1 MRRTI
6 TLGLGVAVVVLA
18 VWLVAKGFKP
28 PQPLNPPALE
38 AGAAADAAVESGAL
52 ALDDAGV
59 FLSDFS
65 PTPEPRL
72 DAGVFG
78 RLPDGRPIPP
88 LSPDAPKTIRFGVVL
103 VGYAGAQPGPVGDK
117 PNPRDRG
124 DAKALADKLAAE
136 AVTDFHAA
144 VQRGDPGSAD
154 DVGRIHV
161 GFLEPLTDYMLF
173 SLKVD
178 EVSVAF
184 DTPRGYWIAKRLE

>member
-1 MRRTI
+1 MRRAI
-6 TLGLGVAVVVLA
+6 TLGLGALVVVLA

-28 PQPLNPPALE
+28 PQPLNPPAL
-38 AGAAADAAVESGAL
+38 ADAAADAATEAGAAL
-52 ALDDAGV
+52 TLDDAGI

-65 PTPEPRL
+65 TPPEARL
-72 DAGVFG
+72 DAGIFG
-78 RLPDGRPIPP
+78 RLPDGRPLPP

-103 VGYAGAQPGPVGDK
+103 IGYAGAQPGPVGDK
-117 PNPRDRG
+117 PNPRDKA
-124 DAKALADKLAAE
+124 DAKALVEKLAAD

-178 EVSVAF
+178 EVSPAF

>member
-1 MRRTI
+1 MRHAI
-6 TLGLGVAVVVLA
+6 TLGLGAAVVVLA

-28 PQPLNPPALE
+28 PQPLNPPAT
-38 AGAAADAAVESGAL
+38 ATDAAADAATEAGAL

-65 PTPEPRL
+65 SPPETRI

-88 LSPDAPKTIRFGVVL
+88 LAPDAPKTIRFGVVL

-117 PNPRDRG
+117 PNPRDKA
-124 DAKALADKLAAE
+124 DAKVLVDKLAAD
-136 AVTDFHAA
+136 AVTDFHSA
-144 VQRGDPGSAD
+144 VQRGDPGSGD
-154 DVGRIHV
+154 DLGHIHV

-178 EVSVAF
+178 EVSPAF